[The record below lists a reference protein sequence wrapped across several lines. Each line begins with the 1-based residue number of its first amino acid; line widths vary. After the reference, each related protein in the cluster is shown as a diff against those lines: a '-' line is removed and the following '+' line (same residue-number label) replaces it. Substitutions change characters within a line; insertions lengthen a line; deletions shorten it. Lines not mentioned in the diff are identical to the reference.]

1 MLGNLINKASLD
13 SPGEDFT
20 SRVMEQV
27 QAIGSVDTPVYQPL
41 LSTKMWLVIG
51 FALATLFGTIFF
63 IDFSF
68 LGSIFEGVSID
79 QPQFITFFAG
89 MLNSAGK
96 FFKDVNFSSITM
108 VMFIAI
114 GLLIIIE
121 RLLRKPK
128 VTNTLMV

>member
-13 SPGEDFT
+13 SPGKDFT

-27 QAIGSVDTPVYQPL
+27 QAAANVETTVSL

-51 FALATLFGTIFF
+51 FALATLIGTIFF

-68 LGSIFEGVSID
+68 LGSIFEGVSMD
-79 QPQFITFFAG
+79 QPQFFTLFAG

>member
-20 SRVMEQV
+20 SRVMKQV
-27 QAIGSVDTPVYQPL
+27 QAIGSVDTAVYQPL
-41 LSTKMWLVIG
+41 LSTKMWFVIG
-51 FALATLFGTIFF
+51 FALATLIGTIFF

-68 LGSIFEGVSID
+68 LGSIFEGVSMD
-79 QPQFITFFAG
+79 QPQFFTLFAG

-96 FFKDVNFSSITM
+96 FFEGVKISSITM
-108 VMFIAI
+108 VIFIAI

-128 VTNTLMV
+128 VTNSLMV

>member
-27 QAIGSVDTPVYQPL
+27 QAAANVETTVSQSLI
-41 LSTKMWLVIG
+41 STKMWFVIG
-51 FALATLFGTIFF
+51 FALATLIGTIFF

-68 LGSIFEGVSID
+68 LGSIFEGVSMD
-79 QPQFITFFAG
+79 QPQFFTLFAG

-96 FFKDVNFSSITM
+96 FFEGVKFSSITM
-108 VMFIAI
+108 VIFIAI

-121 RLLRKPK
+121 RLIRKPK
-128 VTNTLMV
+128 VTNSLMV